1 MKLSAFEGMRNTLLK
16 YKPMIWVEDLNNNA
30 VSYLKDLGYK
40 ILKSKE
46 ETFDYLLVFNNY
58 YGK

>member
-1 MKLSAFEGMRNTLLK
+1 
-16 YKPMIWVEDLNNNA
+16 MIWVEDLNNNA
-30 VSYLKDLGYK
+30 VEYLKDLGYV

-58 YGK
+58 YAK